1 MLVSGEASKQ
11 RFTVAGTRS
20 TSVWKSDEKLL
31 IFASFISPFKIILVE

>member
-11 RFTVAGTRS
+11 HFTVAGTRS

-31 IFASFISPFKIILVE
+31 IFASFISTFKISLVE